1 MISLSVPGISE
12 LDPNKEEGP
21 VVKNA
26 SNGDTDIEIRFMDTG
41 EGEDGEGE
49 TNKESSMEA

>member
-12 LDPNKEEGP
+12 LDPNTEEGP

-26 SNGDTDIEIRFMDTG
+26 RNADADTEIRLMDPG

-49 TNKESSMEA
+49 TNGESSMEA

>member
-1 MISLSVPGISE
+1 MCLEFQSWIQI
-12 LDPNKEEGP
+12 KKRGP

>member
-12 LDPNKEEGP
+12 LDPNTEEGP

-26 SNGDTDIEIRFMDTG
+26 RNADADTEIRLMDTG

-49 TNKESSMEA
+49 TNGESSMEA

>member
-12 LDPNKEEGP
+12 LDPNKEEGS

-26 SNGDTDIEIRFMDTG
+26 SNGDADIEIRLRDTG
-41 EGEDGEGE
+41 KGEDREGE
-49 TNKESSMEA
+49 TNGESSTEA

>member
-26 SNGDTDIEIRFMDTG
+26 SNGDADIEIRLMDIG
-41 EGEDGEGE
+41 EGEDREGE
-49 TNKESSMEA
+49 TNGESSMKA